1 MRLSNKA
8 HEGIREYYRSLNVS
22 VPDEGI
28 SPLHEFNRDT
38 RQLVYMDAGVV
49 GEAFMYHESR
59 KVDKGACISFQGRRY
74 DFRRSLLK

>member
-1 MRLSNKA
+1 MHLRLSNKA
-8 HEGIREYYRSLNVS
+8 HERIREYYRSLNVS

-49 GEAFMYHESR
+49 G
-59 KVDKGACISFQGRRY
+59 
-74 DFRRSLLK
+74 